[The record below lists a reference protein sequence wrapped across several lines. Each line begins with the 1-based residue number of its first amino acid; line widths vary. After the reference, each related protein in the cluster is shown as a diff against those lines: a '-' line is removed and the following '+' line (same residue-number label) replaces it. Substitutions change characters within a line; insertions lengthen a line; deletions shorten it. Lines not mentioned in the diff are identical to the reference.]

1 MEGPPHTRTP
11 ACSCVGRRT
20 CACTSPCVHAS
31 LLPAYRLSCLPS
43 NTRPHLPLPAVV
55 VSPYRSVRGLLS
67 SGWGDEEAG
76 GGPLNPYYQPEQ
88 YQQYEPLVRRNLA
101 RLDEDRVCM
110 VVCRMMSYSCTLNAK
125 PAIFCCFFGQGCMKS
140 AACWQAEQCCCLLA
154 RSSGWQLWSLLACLL
169 CCCPLQVDYDLLD
182 TLITHI
188 DSTQGPGAILVFL
201 PGVHMCGYP
210 QMSSYSCMWPLPG

>member
-1 MEGPPHTRTP
+1 MYGSVPNDELQLHAQRKASHT
-11 ACSCVGRRT
+11 
-20 CACTSPCVHAS
+20 
-31 LLPAYRLSCLPS
+31 LLL
-43 NTRPHLPLPAVV
+43 
-55 VSPYRSVRGLLS
+55 
-67 SGWGDEEAG
+67 
-76 GGPLNPYYQPEQ
+76 
-88 YQQYEPLVRRNLA
+88 
-101 RLDEDRVCM
+101 
-110 VVCRMMSYSCTLNAK
+110 
-125 PAIFCCFFGQGCMKS
+125 FGQGCMKS
-140 AACWQAEQCCCLLA
+140 AACWQAERCCCLLA